1 MWKPGEAK
9 RRRKMSK
16 MLNILAEEVGESKKR
31 ARTPTSCAAFHF
43 IGTTKMDKRKLRK
56 RREG

>member
-16 MLNILAEEVGESKKR
+16 MLNTLAKEVGESKKR
-31 ARTPTSCAAFHF
+31 ARTPTSVLPFSSLVQQRW
-43 IGTTKMDKRKLRK
+43 TK
-56 RREG
+56 GS